1 MSTNFCKLF
10 LQTQRGMLEKLIN
23 LMFQSSILSKLVMG
37 LSEQSTNKIWII
49 SVKSQGE
56 SV

>member
-23 LMFQSSILSKLVMG
+23 PMFQSSILSKLVMR
-37 LSEQSTNKIWII
+37 LSEQSTNKNLDLFYK
-49 SVKSQGE
+49 VT
-56 SV
+56 V

>member
-37 LSEQSTNKIWII
+37 LSEQSTNKNLDLFYK
-49 SVKSQGE
+49 VT
-56 SV
+56 V

>member
-23 LMFQSSILSKLVMG
+23 LMFQSSILSKLVMR
-37 LSEQSTNKIWII
+37 LSEQSTNKNLDLFYK
-49 SVKSQGE
+49 VT
-56 SV
+56 V